1 MLFENPICSKLP
13 NKLRRDP
20 LETLKDIRKK
30 SFTKPKYGG
39 RLIVPKKV
47 EMGTLLLW
55 NGFLFHVRGF
65 GCAENQ
71 VLSTHG

>member
-20 LETLKDIRKK
+20 LETLKDFRKK

-39 RLIVPKKV
+39 RPIVPKKWKW
-47 EMGTLLLW
+47 GPSC
-55 NGFLFHVRGF
+55 F
-65 GCAENQ
+65 GMVFYFMFEA
-71 VLSTHG
+71 LDALKIKY